1 MRRRQLLGVLG
12 AGATAAIAG
21 CSLSAVDGASEPSH
35 PLSGTTT
42 VRVDDVSDADRE
54 TTAIT
59 QRALRYWEDKSEEL
73 LDFAVSFELVEDDPD
88 VIVAFADESTGCE
101 GVDAHPDEVLG
112 CAPLLEADHA
122 FDPPVVA
129 RVVVGQR
136 PSGLIEIT
144 AKHELGHLLGR
155 GHGDAPAAIMSSDP
169 GERIPLY
176 ETRTSVQELVRAA
189 QEDENDAMVRY
200 NEGVAAW
207 NDERYETA
215 VEGFAAG
222 TDEFETAA
230 DRVAEAR
237 ERAAEL
243 ETAAD
248 TALLDRLADQ
258 LSRLDRRAELGQR
271 FTATMREAAA
281 TAGDGDRTEAQRLAA
296 EAEETLATFDDV
308 ARPSL
313 REVAI
318 SLGLVQEFDRGD

>member
-21 CSLSAVDGASEPSH
+21 CSLSDVRSTSEPSH

-42 VRVDDVSDADRE
+42 VRVDDVSDADTD
-54 TTAIT
+54 TTAIA
-59 QRALRYWEDKSEEL
+59 QRALRYWEEQSEDL
-73 LDFAVSFELVEDDPD
+73 LDFSVSFELVEDDPD

-101 GVDAHPDEVLG
+101 EVDAHPDEVLG

-129 RVVVGQR
+129 RVVVGER

-155 GHGDAPAAIMSSDP
+155 GHEDAPAAIMSNDP
-169 GERIPLY
+169 TERIPLY
-176 ETRTSVQELVRAA
+176 GTRTEIQELIRAA
-189 QEDENDAMVRY
+189 LAAENDAMVRY

-215 VEGFAAG
+215 VEGFAAAEA
-222 TDEFETAA
+222 EFERTA
-230 DRVAEAR
+230 DQVAEAR
-237 ERAAEL
+237 EHAAEL

-248 TALLDRLADQ
+248 TTMLDRLADQ
-258 LSRLDRRAELGQR
+258 LSRLDRRAELGR
-271 FTATMREAAA
+271 TFTATMREAAA
-281 TAGDGDRTEAQRLAA
+281 AAGDGDRTEAQRLADD
-296 EAEETLATFDDV
+296 AEETLATFDDV
-308 ARPSL
+308 DRPSL

-318 SLGLVQEFDRGD
+318 SLGLIQEFDRGD